1 MSMNGVEHVVYKH
14 LNQIFLLSFDIFVF
28 FYHCVGH
35 LIFTSCLSFAIFLE
49 LVKFHPETMSA
60 SSKFFKDD
68 ETEAFMNDQFLKIF
82 PESSPEEIFEWL
94 GSSPAST
101 VLRICKEKITREAF
115 VEKLSSIIEEI
126 RPNEGYKILSHDAV
140 TDVVVVVVDSTLQRN
155 VEPVDQV
162 AVVGSMCGAAVLR
175 GADVYA
181 PGLIFRLP

>member
-14 LNQIFLLSFDIFVF
+14 WNQIFLLSYDIFVF

-49 LVKFHPETMSA
+49 LVKFDSETMSA
-60 SSKFFKDD
+60 STKFFKDD
-68 ETEAFMNDQFLKIF
+68 ETAAFMNDQFLKIF